1 MRIVRRTRAEQ
12 REDTRRRLLDAARR
26 VFLRR
31 GFHGA
36 SLDLVADEAGF
47 TKGAVYSRF
56 ASKADL
62 FLALLD
68 ERITTRIAEM
78 EEAAARTRDPR
89 DLGAAIG
96 RQWDVKLAQDEEWS
110 LALIEFRVHA
120 ARDATL
126 NRRYD
131 AAHTRFLDAIAGM
144 IEREWQ
150 EAGEAPAVAAAD
162 IARAAVA
169 MGTGAVLERAAD
181 PAGFPKHLT
190 ETMQRALVRG
200 LRSEAADA
208 AVAPARRARRR

>member
-1 MRIVRRTRAEQ
+1 MRIVRRTREEQ

-36 SLDLVADEAGF
+36 SLDLVAEEAGF

-68 ERITTRIAEM
+68 ERIAARIAEM
-78 EEAAARTRDPR
+78 EAAAARTRDPG
-89 DLGAAIG
+89 DLGATIG
-96 RQWDVKLAQDEEWS
+96 RQWDAKLGQDEAWS

-120 ARDATL
+120 ARDAAL
-126 NRRYD
+126 NRRYA
-131 AAHTRFLDAIAGM
+131 AAHARLLDAIAAI
-144 IEREWQ
+144 IEREWR
-150 EAGEAPAVAAAD
+150 ENGATPPMPALD
-162 IARAAVA
+162 IARTGVA

-181 PAGFPKHLT
+181 AAGFPKHLT
-190 ETMQRALVRG
+190 EAMQRALVRG
-200 LRSEAADA
+200 LQAEAADA
-208 AVAPARRARRR
+208 PAPTARRARRR